1 MIRIIIFK
9 PNKYIIHTYVV
20 GQTIS
25 LAKIAK
31 DDAYVT
37 FLELELMRGYS
48 SLCEPTHSLW
58 SNATL
63 EMIFGVVNLV
73 KYITGK
79 ERSCFF

>member
-58 SNATL
+58 SNTTL
-63 EMIFGVVNLV
+63 EMILGVVDLV
-73 KYITGK
+73 KYIT
-79 ERSCFF
+79 